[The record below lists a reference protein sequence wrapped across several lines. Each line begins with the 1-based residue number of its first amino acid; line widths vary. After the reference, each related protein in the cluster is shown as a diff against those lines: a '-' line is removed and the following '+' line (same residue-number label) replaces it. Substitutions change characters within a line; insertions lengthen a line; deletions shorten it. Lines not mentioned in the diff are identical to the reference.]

1 MSGMLQ
7 NGIFDLIA
15 ESGPVA
21 KLVLLVLLG
30 ASIFSW
36 SLIFSKLRLLKSATG
51 ENSEFL
57 NAFWNSRSM
66 DEVFTKSERFER
78 SPVARIFRNGA
89 KELRKVQET
98 PASDATLGVENVGRA
113 LSRAANAEIA
123 DLEKNVS
130 WLATTASATPFI
142 GLFGTVWGI
151 MNSFQSIGASGA
163 ANLAVVAPGISE
175 ALITTAMG
183 IAAAVPA
190 VIAYNHIVVKI
201 RRISID
207 MDCFSQDFLNI
218 VQRRM
223 PQSSSTKA
231 GN

>member
-1 MSGMLQ
+1 MNGMFQ
-7 NGIFDLIA
+7 NGVFDLISQ
-15 ESGPVA
+15 SGPIA
-21 KLVLLVLLG
+21 KLILLVLLS
-30 ASIFSW
+30 ASVFSW
-36 SLIFSKLRLLKSATG
+36 ALIFSKLRVLKKASW
-51 ENSEFL
+51 ENTEFL
-57 NAFWNSRSM
+57 NLFWNSRSM
-66 DEVFTKSERFER
+66 DEVLAKSERFER
-78 SPVARIFRNGA
+78 SPVARIFKNGA
-89 KELRKVQET
+89 RELKKVHET
-98 PASDATLGVENVGRA
+98 PVADPSLGVENVGRA
-113 LSRAANAEIA
+113 LSRSANSEVA
-123 DLEKNVS
+123 DLERNVS

-218 VQRRM
+218 IQRRL
-223 PQSSSTKA
+223 PNQAGKA

>member
-1 MSGMLQ
+1 MNGMFQ
-7 NGIFDLIA
+7 NGVYDLISQ
-15 ESGPVA
+15 SGPVA
-21 KLVLLVLLG
+21 KFVLLVLVS
-30 ASIFSW
+30 ASVFSW
-36 SLIFSKLRLLKSATG
+36 ALIFSKLRLLKKASW
-51 ENSEFL
+51 ENTEFL
-57 NAFWNSRSM
+57 NLFWNSRSM
-66 DEVFTKSERFER
+66 DEVLAKSERFER
-78 SPVARIFRNGA
+78 SPVARMFKNGA
-89 KELRKVQET
+89 RELKKVHEI
-98 PASDATLGVENVGRA
+98 PAADPALGVENVGRA
-113 LSRAANAEIA
+113 LSRAANSEVA
-123 DLEKNVS
+123 DLERNVS

-163 ANLAVVAPGISE
+163 ANLAIVAPGISE

-183 IAAAVPA
+183 IGAAVPA

-218 VQRRM
+218 IQRRL
-223 PQSSSTKA
+223 PSQAGKA